1 MVPNRISIWLMSL
14 LLWGSSCAGPE
25 ATNTKVS
32 NVFGGMTEM
41 NNDSNEQGLAIATFG
56 AGCFWCTEAQF
67 QQLKGVVTVESGY
80 SGGHVENPT
89 YKAVCSG
96 TTGHAE
102 VTQIRYDPSVISFDE
117 LLEAF
122 FISHDPTQ
130 LNRQGNDV
138 GTQYRSVVFYHSEEQ
153 KEKANYYIDKLDQE
167 KAYSSK
173 IVTEVSPFTVF
184 YKAEDYH
191 QDYYSLN
198 KSEPY
203 CMFVVKPKLEKFQK
217 VFSKKLKNSN

>member
-1 MVPNRISIWLMSL
+1 
-14 LLWGSSCAGPE
+14 
-25 ATNTKVS
+25 
-32 NVFGGMTEM
+32 MTEM